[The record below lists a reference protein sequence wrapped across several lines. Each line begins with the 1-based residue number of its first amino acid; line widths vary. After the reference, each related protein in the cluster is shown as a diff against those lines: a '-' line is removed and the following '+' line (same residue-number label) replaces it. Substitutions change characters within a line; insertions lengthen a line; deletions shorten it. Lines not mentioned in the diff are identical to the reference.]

1 MEEANEH
8 SPVMQK
14 LQLLEQNVNKVI
26 VGKPKAVRLALI
38 TLLCKG
44 HLLLEDVPGVG
55 KTVLAKAI
63 AKSISAKFN
72 RIQFTPDL
80 LPNDVTGVSIFNQ
93 KNLDFEFREG
103 PIFANIILGDEINR
117 ATPRTQS
124 SLLECMEERQVTID
138 GETHVLPELF
148 FVIATQNPVEQHGT
162 FPLPEAQLDR
172 FFMCIQL
179 GYPSEQQEIAILNA
193 QIQHHPLQDITPVI
207 TAQEIHALQ
216 QQICNIHIS
225 DSVKAYLVAIVRA
238 TRESKDISLGA
249 SPRASLALM
258 RACQA
263 HALFNGK
270 EFVTPQMVKELAIP
284 ILCHRIIVNPQA
296 HISGLDASKIIH
308 KILNSVVVPLDEDH

>member
-1 MEEANEH
+1 MEENDRASTIE
-8 SPVMQK
+8 K
-14 LQLLEQNVNKVI
+14 LWLLEKNINKVI
-26 VGKPKAVRLALI
+26 VGKEEAVRLALI

-93 KNLDFEFREG
+93 KNMEFEFREG
-103 PIFANIILGDEINR
+103 PIFANIVLGDEINR

-124 SLLECMEERQVTID
+124 SLLECMEEKQVTID
-138 GETHVLPELF
+138 GVTHILPQLF
-148 FVIATQNPVEQHGT
+148 FVTATQNPVEQHGT

-179 GYPSEQQEIAILNA
+179 GYPSESQEIAILNA
-193 QIQHHPLQDITPVI
+193 QVEHHPLEDITPVI
-207 TAQEIHALQ
+207 SIEEINALQ
-216 QQICNIHIS
+216 QEVCRVHIS
-225 DSVKAYLVAIVRA
+225 NSIKAYLVAIVRA
-238 TRESKDISLGA
+238 TRESKDINLGA

-263 HALFNGK
+263 YALFNQK
-270 EFVTPQMVKELAIP
+270 DFVTPQMIKELAP
-284 ILCHRIIVNPQA
+284 SILCHRIIINPRA
-296 HISGLDASKIIH
+296 HISGTDSEKIILN
-308 KILNSVVVPLDEDH
+308 ILNSVVVPIDDEE

>member
-1 MEEANEH
+1 MEENEH
-8 SPVMQK
+8 SSVLQK

-26 VGKPKAVRLALI
+26 VGKQKAVRLALI

-55 KTVLAKAI
+55 KTVLAKTI

-124 SLLECMEERQVTID
+124 SLLECMEEKQVTID
-138 GETHVLPELF
+138 GETHALPELF

-193 QIQHHPLQDITPVI
+193 QIQHHPLQDIKPVI
-207 TAQEIHALQ
+207 TAEEIHALQ
-216 QQICNIHIS
+216 QKICDMHIS

-238 TRESKDISLGA
+238 TRESKDINLGA

-263 HALFNGK
+263 YALFNNE
-270 EFVTPQMVKELAIP
+270 EFVTPQMVKELALP
-284 ILCHRIIVNPQA
+284 ILCHRIIANPQS
-296 HISGLDASKIIH
+296 HISGTDAPKIIH
-308 KILNSVVVPLDEDH
+308 KILNSVVVPLDEDQ

>member
-1 MEEANEH
+1 MEEENEH
-8 SPVMQK
+8 SPVIQK

-138 GETHVLPELF
+138 GETHILPELF

-207 TAQEIHALQ
+207 TAQEIHTLQ

-225 DSVKAYLVAIVRA
+225 NSVKAYLVAIVRA

-263 HALFNGK
+263 YALFNGK
-270 EFVTPQMVKELAIP
+270 EFVTPQMVKELALP
-284 ILCHRIIVNPQA
+284 ILCHRIIANPQS
-296 HISGLDASKIIH
+296 HISGLDAPKIIH
-308 KILNSVVVPLDEDH
+308 KILNSVVVPLDEDQ